1 MTLQCT
7 HPDHSDIPNLQP
19 TPSEEPVQI
28 LMNVVVTSSY
38 IPVSWSTNS
47 SLMIA
52 DDCWRSLMIR
62 WWFLMIVDDCWRSLM
77 IVADRWWS
85 VIIVDDRWWLLMI
98 VDDRWWSLMIL
109 DDCWWLLTIADDRR
123 WSLMIGD
130 NRWWSLMIVDDRWW
144 LLMIVDDR
152 WQMLANVGKC
162 WQLFPFPGS
171 SGGNASAVWAR
182 SRWDEHPAMSSNC
195 PDLIPGPNLRTWS
208 RYPQFCWIKG

>member
-52 DDCWRSLMIR
+52 DDCWRSLMI
-62 WWFLMIVDDCWRSLM
+62 VDDS
-77 IVADRWWS
+77 
-85 VIIVDDRWWLLMI
+85 WWLLMI
-98 VDDRWWSLMIL
+98 VDDRWWSSL
-109 DDCWWLLTIADDRR
+109 IADDR
-123 WSLMIGD
+123 WQSLMIVD
-130 NRWWSLMIVDDRWW
+130 DRWWSLMIVDDRWW
-144 LLMIVDDR
+144 S
-152 WQMLANVGKC
+152 LANVGKC
-162 WQLFPFPGS
+162 WQMLATLPLPRVFGRQCLCSMGS
-171 SGGNASAVWAR
+171 FKM
-182 SRWDEHPAMSSNC
+182 RWTPAMSSNC